1 MLWILETLTVHK
13 VTDFVVRSH
22 QKMIYHEELVF
33 QEVMIMVVEKDDG
46 SIEER
51 VFENQR

>member
-1 MLWILETLTVHK
+1 VYK
-13 VTDFVVRSH
+13 VIYFVVRSH
-22 QKMIYHEELVF
+22 QDMIDHEELVF
-33 QEVMIMVVEKDDG
+33 QEVMVMERDDG